1 MAPNLYPPRSN
12 SFQPPMMD
20 PDYEP
25 GFQPPRSILPTP
37 YNNMNPMPR
46 MQPQAPLYNPRF
58 GSYPSRRPPTR
69 IHRRHSRRCRPVVH
83 IIESD
88 SCSSISS
95 CSTIS
100 SCSRRHHRSCCDSR
114 QQGTSQ
120 QQPVILLPIQCQQQ
134 PSAMTNSIQGQPSL
148 ALPSTSYTTSTSMIQ
163 PSFSM
168 PQTVPVGRPQQ
179 FRAGPITY
187 IQAKSQLQPIS
198 TQSRSTIAPQRVLVN
213 STNKQQF
220 NLPQTD
226 LKFGRR
232 PFDWYPNDGR
242 SCIITDDIQIGRRGG
257 TYVG

>member
-20 PDYEP
+20 PNYEA
-25 GFQPPRSILPTP
+25 GFQPPRSTLPTP
-37 YNNMNPMPR
+37 YNNMNPMPM

-58 GSYPSRRPPTR
+58 GSYPNRRPPAR

-100 SCSRRHHRSCCDSR
+100 SCSRRHHRSRCDAR
-114 QQGTSQ
+114 QHGTSQ
-120 QQPVILLPIQCQQQ
+120 QQQPVVILPVQYQQQ
-134 PSAMTNSIQGQPSL
+134 PSSTTNSIQGPTSL
-148 ALPSTSYTTSTSMIQ
+148 ALPSTTSTSMIQ

-168 PQTVPVGRPQQ
+168 PQTVSVGRPQQ
-179 FRAGPITY
+179 YRAGPITY
-187 IQAKSQLQPIS
+187 IQAKPQSS
-198 TQSRSTIAPQRVLVN
+198 QSRSTIAPQRILVN

-242 SCIITDDIQIGRRGG
+242 SCIIKDDIQIGRRGE
-257 TYVG
+257 TYVA